1 MLGCFRYAKSNNEE
15 IACLDVSGQY
25 RHQIEFKNKHI

>member
-1 MLGCFRYAKSNNEE
+1 MQNQMNEE
-15 IACLDVSGQY
+15 IACLDVIGQY